1 MILKLIGKYSLPL
14 SPILE
19 YAIKEKIE
27 EFGGDE
33 GESAISETID
43 ETKTEEPIAQSL
55 IEDDIQYETHTAS
68 SSRYIIRVKYPN
80 GSVFCSN
87 WVWET
92 LVDVINYA
100 GPERVRQLN
109 IICMGDNLVS
119 PYLNNNPKYRSAQ
132 KELGRGLY
140 VCTYSS
146 TETKYNQIERINE
159 SLRLGLKIEKV
170 NADDVDTDNVR
181 VDKRESHHEREA
193 LKDSTQGT
201 RSFGGG
207 GKSLSKRR
215 FVLET
220 VKSYVRHN
228 PDVSYETLLRI
239 FPATLN
245 YNKANGVIKRYNDV
259 IKKCTIN
266 PRTRDYF
273 FLKNSEVIQ
282 LANGQKVVV
291 HSQWGDDFEKFLK
304 VAESLFH
311 VEKQGG
317 GYVLDAT
324 SIHNGYTTTSQTM
337 ANGDKRIGYTVRLF
351 PSQQIGVIVEVR
363 TDSRGIKKLVVRTN
377 EGNTMVIDDL
387 PYLYEVLK
395 RGSEETSNLTSERE
409 ETVDWHTEDEDDDD
423 SSLTD
428 DIDTEEEPDDAEEAS
443 LDDLE
448 VEHVFVDSSGRW
460 IDSFTT
466 NSASLEKEPSTENRR
481 GKPWTEG
488 EENQLRM
495 YFKQGR
501 DTATIA
507 AIMGRTEVA
516 IKSQLG
522 MMGLIDYTYGQ
533 EEETRTDADKEEQEK
548 DDESD
553 FAIENSFARCFIVNK
568 RGDRVF
574 QDTGKLKY
582 IGGKL
587 YRMNLKEDCF
597 TLKSMRYDGA
607 VWTKGEKRIV
617 AYPPTAL
624 YRALETAVNYYDE
637 VEEIVDAM
645 MFEKCQ
651 LKVGGVWY
659 RYDGSLLSNRAGK
672 DEKAESVAGW
682 SLPNYTESVVKSP
695 LYAVRKQA
703 VLRAMGYFRLPAS
716 VRDIARTISRT
727 AWRTT
732 IREDEV
738 EDVIRTMSEI
748 ESVDGKYML
757 RRNL

>member
-1 MILKLIGKYSLPL
+1 MVVYYLNKVSEKLTDYRYP
-14 SPILE
+14 
-19 YAIKEKIE
+19 IKEGDICMLYDGDAVKTIYVDGETETDSIWRDFKFIDSKSLKSYHLPKADSVLCAPVGDKHAIGDNRLLTQLIQECKGEWLLDFLNETSAVLSGFVDYWDLMVLRRLTGDDDIE
-27 EFGGDE
+27 IAYGDE
-33 GESAISETID
+33 EALSAFID
-43 ETKTEEPIAQSL
+43 EPNEDDEDEELEDEYEEEYTDVDILPKNYDIKWFCLSALSCIEGLMDKRSYQILHDTLQGDSRSDIASRFRLTQERIRQIVVKATKQAKELLIEQRQSL
-55 IEDDIQYETHTAS
+55 EEAKAENAKLRVQMNLLREDLEGLKKLVPQNVFIYKSEEGDINAELTELLETPLKDINLPVRATNILLFMKVSKFADIPQIES
-68 SSRYIIRVKYPN
+68 SMKLLKVRNSGRK
-80 GSVFCSN
+80 
-87 WVWET
+87 T
-92 LVDVINYA
+92 LLDVSHFLEDFHLTFGMSLTEIVDVLKKTDWHDAKRKWI
-100 GPERVRQLN
+100 GGSEEEEEEV
-109 IICMGDNLVS
+109 
-119 PYLNNNPKYRSAQ
+119 
-132 KELGRGLY
+132 Y
-140 VCTYSS
+140 VD
-146 TETKYNQIERINE
+146 EDE
-159 SLRLGLKIEKV
+159 
-170 NADDVDTDNVR
+170 
-181 VDKRESHHEREA
+181 
-193 LKDSTQGT
+193 
-201 RSFGGG
+201 
-207 GKSLSKRR
+207 
-215 FVLET
+215 
-220 VKSYVRHN
+220 
-228 PDVSYETLLRI
+228 SYET
-239 FPATLN
+239 
-245 YNKANGVIKRYNDV
+245 V
-259 IKKCTIN
+259 
-266 PRTRDYF
+266 
-273 FLKNSEVIQ
+273 
-282 LANGQKVVV
+282 
-291 HSQWGDDFEKFLK
+291 DD
-304 VAESLFH
+304 
-311 VEKQGG
+311 
-317 GYVLDAT
+317 
-324 SIHNGYTTTSQTM
+324 
-337 ANGDKRIGYTVRLF
+337 DK
-351 PSQQIGVIVEVR
+351 
-363 TDSRGIKKLVVRTN
+363 
-377 EGNTMVIDDL
+377 
-387 PYLYEVLK
+387 
-395 RGSEETSNLTSERE
+395 
-409 ETVDWHTEDEDDDD
+409 EDDDD

-448 VEHVFVDSSGRW
+448 VEHVFVDRTGRR

-466 NSASLEKEPSTENRR
+466 KGTGLEKESSTENRR

-488 EENQLRM
+488 EEERLRN
-495 YFKQGR
+495 YFEQGH
-501 DTATIA
+501 DTVSIA

-516 IKSQLG
+516 IKSRLG
-522 MMGLIDYTYGQ
+522 KLGLIDYTYGQ
-533 EEETRTDADKEEQEK
+533 EEEARADADKEEQEK

-672 DEKAESVAGW
+672 DEKAERVAGW

-716 VRDIARTISRT
+716 VKDIARTISRT

-757 RRNL
+757 RKR

>member
-1 MILKLIGKYSLPL
+1 MVVYYLNKVSEKLTDYRYP
-14 SPILE
+14 
-19 YAIKEKIE
+19 IKEGDICMLYDGDAVKTIYVDSETETDSIWRDFKFIDSKSLKSYHLPKTDSVLCAPVGDKHAIGDTALLTQLIQECKGEWLLDFLNETSAVLSGFVDYWDLMVLRRLTGDDDIE
-27 EFGGDE
+27 IAYGDE
-33 GESAISETID
+33 EALSAFID
-43 ETKTEEPIAQSL
+43 EPDEDDEDEELEDEYEEEYTDVDILPKSYDIKWFCLSALSCIEGLMDKRSYQILHDTLQGDSRSDIASRFHLTQERIRQIVVKATKQAKELLIEQRQSL
-55 IEDDIQYETHTAS
+55 EEAKAENAKLRVQMNLLREDLEGLKKLVPQNVFIYKSEEGDINAELTELLETPLKDINLPVRATNILLFMKVSKFADIPQIES
-68 SSRYIIRVKYPN
+68 SMKLLKVRNSGRK
-80 GSVFCSN
+80 
-87 WVWET
+87 T
-92 LVDVINYA
+92 LLDVSHFLEDFHLTFGMSLTEIVDVLKKTDWHDAKRKWI
-100 GPERVRQLN
+100 GGSEEEEEE
-109 IICMGDNLVS
+109 D
-119 PYLNNNPKYRSAQ
+119 
-132 KELGRGLY
+132 Y
-140 VCTYSS
+140 VD
-146 TETKYNQIERINE
+146 EDE
-159 SLRLGLKIEKV
+159 
-170 NADDVDTDNVR
+170 
-181 VDKRESHHEREA
+181 
-193 LKDSTQGT
+193 
-201 RSFGGG
+201 
-207 GKSLSKRR
+207 
-215 FVLET
+215 
-220 VKSYVRHN
+220 
-228 PDVSYETLLRI
+228 SYET
-239 FPATLN
+239 
-245 YNKANGVIKRYNDV
+245 V
-259 IKKCTIN
+259 
-266 PRTRDYF
+266 
-273 FLKNSEVIQ
+273 
-282 LANGQKVVV
+282 
-291 HSQWGDDFEKFLK
+291 DD
-304 VAESLFH
+304 
-311 VEKQGG
+311 
-317 GYVLDAT
+317 
-324 SIHNGYTTTSQTM
+324 
-337 ANGDKRIGYTVRLF
+337 DK
-351 PSQQIGVIVEVR
+351 
-363 TDSRGIKKLVVRTN
+363 
-377 EGNTMVIDDL
+377 
-387 PYLYEVLK
+387 
-395 RGSEETSNLTSERE
+395 
-409 ETVDWHTEDEDDDD
+409 EDDDD

-428 DIDTEEEPDDAEEAS
+428 DIDTEEEQDDTEEAS

-448 VEHVFVDSSGRW
+448 VEHVFVDRTGRR

-466 NSASLEKEPSTENRR
+466 KGTGLEKESSTENRR

-488 EENQLRM
+488 EEERLRN
-495 YFKQGR
+495 YFEQGH
-501 DTATIA
+501 DTASIA

-516 IKSQLG
+516 IKSRLG
-522 MMGLIDYTYGQ
+522 IMGLIDYTYGQ
-533 EEETRTDADKEEQEK
+533 EEEARADADKEEQEK

-672 DEKAESVAGW
+672 DEKAERVAGW

-716 VRDIARTISRT
+716 VKDIARTISRT

-748 ESVDGKYML
+748 ESVDGKYVL
-757 RRNL
+757 RKGR